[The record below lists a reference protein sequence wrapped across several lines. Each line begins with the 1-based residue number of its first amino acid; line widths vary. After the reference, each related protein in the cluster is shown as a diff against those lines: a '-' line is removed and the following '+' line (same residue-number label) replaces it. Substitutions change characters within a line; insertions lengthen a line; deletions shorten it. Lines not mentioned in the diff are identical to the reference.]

1 MQRWKSEQRPRLPPA
16 PQVVQTAQLQNE
28 MNHVLNE
35 DTLSP
40 SEKARQYG
48 EVLHKFQQSHE
59 KARSPSVPTVSP
71 APPSPTTTTPP
82 SLQDRILESVP
93 HTMRCKAQLL
103 MGMLKQH
110 PHMTWNEQG
119 VLEYEGKPAHG
130 SNMIDLVN
138 DVLR

>member
-1 MQRWKSEQRPRLPPA
+1 
-16 PQVVQTAQLQNE
+16 

-59 KARSPSVPTVSP
+59 NASVPTVSP
-71 APPSPTTTTPP
+71 APPSPTTTTTTPP

-93 HTMRCKAQLL
+93 HTMRRKAHLNGYVKATSSYD
-103 MGMLKQH
+103 M
-110 PHMTWNEQG
+110 E
-119 VLEYEGKPAHG
+119 
-130 SNMIDLVN
+130 
-138 DVLR
+138 